1 MAVPFLFCDL
11 LLHNGAADFGG
22 IHIRLAVALTNDS
35 DHLALGHFLQVVHIL
50 KADLLVQ
57 WFRIAGIQQNGQHLG
72 RFLRRSG
79 TAASCR
85 QTIPFPHQKPWQ
97 LSPVP
102 PKRQRSPKFLL

>member
-50 KADLLVQ
+50 KADLH
-57 WFRIAGIQQNGQHLG
+57 IAI
-72 RFLRRSG
+72 
-79 TAASCR
+79 
-85 QTIPFPHQKPWQ
+85 
-97 LSPVP
+97 PVP
-102 PKRQRSPKFLL
+102 HIRIERLIPRRTHLPHGSPWR